1 MIYLFL
7 KDLVTLSKGFTYLSY
22 SALHNESIILR
33 QIAEG
38 SEEAFAELF
47 DHYHPNIYTTVVRL
61 AGDREKAE
69 ELVQDVFLK
78 VWTNRK
84 MLPEI
89 QHFAAWLY
97 TITTNE
103 TFTSLDKLKRTKK
116 RMMAASNAS
125 DLIPH
130 ISIETPADHLEEKE
144 YATLLHH
151 AIQRLPEKQQLAYKM
166 IREQGMSRQEVAIIL
181 GVAPETVKEHLS
193 RAMKSVRSF
202 CLENGQLLT
211 LLLFIR

>member
-1 MIYLFL
+1 MIYFFL
-7 KDLVTLSKGFTYLSY
+7 KDLVTLSKGLNYLSY
-22 SALHNESIILR
+22 SALHNESMILH
-33 QIAEG
+33 QIGEG

-47 DHYHPNIYTTVVRL
+47 DHYHPNIYSTVVRL
-61 AGDREKAE
+61 TGDREKAE

-78 VWTNRK
+78 VWTNRHT
-84 MLPEI
+84 LPEI

-97 TITTNE
+97 TIATNE
-103 TFTSLDKLKRTKK
+103 TFTALDKAKRAKK
-116 RMMAASNAS
+116 RMSAAANTA
-125 DLIPH
+125 DFTPH
-130 ISIETPADHLEEKE
+130 IISETPADHFEEKE

-151 AIQRLPEKQQLAYKM
+151 AIQRLPEKQQRTYKM

-202 CLENGQLLT
+202 CLENGQLLA
-211 LLLFIR
+211 LILFIR